1 MYSQHSKLNNYG
13 ASSNWKWKKK
23 KAAKNDL
30 SSIANQAVHYASAK
44 LKVFV

>member
-1 MYSQHSKLNNYG
+1 MVPPLTGK
-13 ASSNWKWKKK
+13 KKKKKK

-30 SSIANQAVHYASAK
+30 SRITNQAVHYASAK